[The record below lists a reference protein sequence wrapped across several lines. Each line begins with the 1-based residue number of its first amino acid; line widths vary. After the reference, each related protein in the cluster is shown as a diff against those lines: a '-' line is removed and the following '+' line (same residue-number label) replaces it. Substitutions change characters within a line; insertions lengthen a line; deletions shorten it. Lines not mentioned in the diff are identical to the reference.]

1 MGNNWGVSLQTKVID
16 KQACM
21 YCKRA
26 DVGAGFMNTFSYC
39 PDYKNQ

>member
-1 MGNNWGVSLQTKVID
+1 MGNSWIRNTDNLTND

-26 DVGAGFMNTFSYC
+26 DVGAGYMNTFSYC
-39 PDYKNQ
+39 PDLQNR